1 MTPAA
6 SRRRGQSKKQ
16 TIKPGPLACW
26 AIALLAEIK
35 AQFNAHSGPPRGWV
49 MLKTISK
56 AGFDVVAVLTMIVT
70 VFYLAAITHIMP
82 LPANVLSRIN
92 EFSLK
97 AMDVLLPCGAWVIR
111 IFE

>member
-1 MTPAA
+1 MLP
-6 SRRRGQSKKQ
+6 S
-16 TIKPGPLACW
+16 
-26 AIALLAEIK
+26 
-35 AQFNAHSGPPRGWV
+35 HPPRGWV

-92 EFSLK
+92 EVSL
-97 AMDVLLPCGAWVIR
+97 AVMDVLLAAARG
-111 IFE
+111 

>member
-1 MTPAA
+1 L
-6 SRRRGQSKKQ
+6 GE
-16 TIKPGPLACW
+16 GPLQGGPFHK
-26 AIALLAEIK
+26 LLAEIK

-82 LPANVLSRIN
+82 LPENALSRIN
-92 EFSLK
+92 EVSL
-97 AMDVLLPCGAWVIR
+97 AVMDVLLACCAWLNSLLLAL
-111 IFE
+111 FSFF